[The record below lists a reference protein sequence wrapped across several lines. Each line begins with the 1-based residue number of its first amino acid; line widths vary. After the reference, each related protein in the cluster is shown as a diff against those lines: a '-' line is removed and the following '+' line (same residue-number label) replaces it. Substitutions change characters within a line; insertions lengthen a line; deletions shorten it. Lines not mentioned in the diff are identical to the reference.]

1 MRTLMVS
8 TTTGDMPQ
16 STLPKRAV
24 AIIIGVSAAT
34 ALGNTG
40 LISVLPA
47 IGRSIGI
54 PDEMVVA
61 IFSLSAIMWAIASPF
76 WARASDRFGRKPLM
90 MAGLSGFMVS
100 MILCGA
106 VVSAGLRHV
115 ATPLIIF
122 ILFLLGRALFGLFGS
137 ASNPAT
143 QAYVADHTPREQRTQ
158 SMAML
163 AGAFGVG
170 TVLGPFLAP
179 LFIYPVVGLA
189 GPLFTFALIAA
200 AMLFVVWRY
209 LPESTRRPQEEPEE
223 GLADGSA
230 APGARPSVASPSVA
244 PPSAT
249 PMWRDPRVVPFLVYG
264 FVVATCQTAQQQT
277 LSFLIIDKL
286 GVSPLAAQ
294 PLIALA
300 MAFGAV
306 AGLFAQWGIIRM
318 FEMTPRQLL
327 RWGVVCAAA
336 GNLMVALAQG
346 YSMVVAGY
354 AVASLGFGF
363 ARPGF
368 TAGSSLAVT
377 WREQARVAGA
387 IAAVNGIN
395 AVFAPAFMVLYRAW
409 HPAPFLLN
417 MALMLAMLA
426 YAFLSG
432 PLRNA
437 DPAPATR
444 ADTAIATLEKSDE
457 GGT

>member
-1 MRTLMVS
+1 MRTFMVS

-209 LPESTRRPQEEPEE
+209 LPESTRKAPEE
-223 GLADGSA
+223 LGA
-230 APGARPSVASPSVA
+230 AHENGP
-244 PPSAT
+244 PPSAV

-327 RWGVVCAAA
+327 RWGVLCAAA

-368 TAGSSLAVT
+368 TAGSSLAVS

-437 DPAPATR
+437 DPEPATR

>member
-1 MRTLMVS
+1 MAADVAS
-8 TTTGDMPQ
+8 SAPQ
-16 STLPKRAV
+16 SALPKRAV

-100 MILCGA
+100 MLLCGG
-106 VVSAGLRHV
+106 VVSAGLRHL
-115 ATPLIIF
+115 APPLIIF

-163 AGAFGVG
+163 AGAFGIG
-170 TVLGPFLAP
+170 TVVGPFLAP
-179 LFIYPVVGLA
+179 IFIYPVVGLA
-189 GPLFTFALIAA
+189 GPLFSFALIAA
-200 AMLFVVWRY
+200 AMLFTVWRY
-209 LPESTRRPQEEPEE
+209 LPESPRKPQAEPDAAEDA
-223 GLADGSA
+223 GP
-230 APGARPSVASPSVA
+230 APG
-244 PPSAT
+244 T
-249 PMWRDPRVVPFLVYG
+249 GPMWRDRRVVPFLIYG

-277 LSFLIIDKL
+277 LGFLIIDKL

-294 PLIALA
+294 HPIAIA

-306 AGLFAQWGIIRM
+306 AGLLAQWGVIRM

-327 RWGVVCAAA
+327 RWGVACAAA
-336 GNLMVALAQG
+336 GNLLVAMAPD
-346 YSMVVAGY
+346 YSAVVAGY
-354 AVASLGFGF
+354 ALASLGFGF

-395 AVFAPAFMVLYRAW
+395 AVFAPAFMALYRAF
-409 HPAPFLLN
+409 HAAPFLLN
-417 MALMLAMLA
+417 MALMLAMLT

-457 GGT
+457 SGT